1 MPKKRKTN
9 RDHAKRQQRPMMED
23 EAIAAQLEQLV
34 TPAVLAQEKYYRQ
47 LGMRDRILNLPLM
60 VAAVLTLIWRDV
72 AGVRELSR
80 ILAREGFLWCE
91 PAQVSQQALSQ
102 RFLTFPAEIF
112 ERIFKEL
119 LPEFE
124 QKWHSRKQRPLP
136 ESIQFARTKFARI
149 WASDGST
156 MSAIFKKLDSLAEVP
171 KNQLA
176 GKIGVVIDLVTR
188 LPVEIW
194 FQEKATAS
202 DMKFESDILKL
213 VKPQTLILLD
223 RGFCHYQFWQQLIE
237 RDVHLITRLNNK
249 ASFTVERVFTNS
261 YSIHDQTVKMGTGNK
276 TVPCITMRLVEIRA
290 GKTWYSYLTSVLDP
304 LILPPYVVADL
315 YSRRWRI
322 EEAFNT
328 VKRLLGLSY
337 LWTGSL
343 NGIKLQLW
351 GTWLFYTVL
360 VDLGDAV
367 ADEVSLPFD
376 RISLEMIYRGL
387 YHFYVAHHKG
397 LATEPVKY
405 FAAPENKDLGI
416 VKSIRKQFKKLII
429 DPFPERVSR
438 EGSFFFEPP
447 SQPCL
452 TTALAP

>member
-1 MPKKRKTN
+1 MPKKRTTN

-23 EAIAAQLEQLV
+23 EKIAVQLEQLV
-34 TPAVLAQEKYYRQ
+34 TPAVVAQEKYYRQ

-80 ILAREGFLWCE
+80 MLARSGFLWCE
-91 PAQVSQQALSQ
+91 PKQVSQQALSQ
-102 RFLTFPAEIF
+102 RFLTFPAQIF

-124 QKWHSRKQRPLP
+124 RRWHSRKQRPLP
-136 ESIQFARTKFARI
+136 SSIQFTRTKFERI
-149 WASDGST
+149 WACDGST
-156 MSAIFKKLDSLAEVP
+156 LEAIFRKLDSLATVP
-171 KNQLA
+171 TNQLA
-176 GKIGVVIDLVTR
+176 GKIGVVIDIVTR

-194 FQEKATAS
+194 FQEDAKAS
-202 DMKFESDILKL
+202 DLKFESNILKL

-223 RGFCHYQFWQQLIE
+223 RGFCHYQFWQQLITG
-237 RDVHLITRLNNK
+237 DVHLITRLNNK
-249 ASFTVERVFTNS
+249 ASFTVERVLTNS
-261 YSIHDQTVKMGTGNK
+261 YSIRDRIVKMGAGTK
-276 TVPCITMRLVEIRA
+276 TTPCITIRLVEIRV
-290 GKTWYSYLTSVLDP
+290 GKTWHSYLTSVLDP

-343 NGIKLQLW
+343 NGIQLQLW
-351 GTWLFYTVL
+351 GTWLFYAVL

-367 ADEVSLPFD
+367 ADELSLPFD
-376 RISLEMIYRGL
+376 RISLEMIDRGL

-397 LATEPVKY
+397 LATDPVKY
-405 FAAPENKDLGI
+405 FAAPENRDLGI
-416 VKSIRKQFKKLII
+416 VKSIRKPFKKLII
-429 DPFPERVSR
+429 DPFPDRVSR
-438 EGSFFFEPP
+438 EGPFFFEP
-447 SQPCL
+447 SAQTCL
-452 TTALAP
+452 TTALAS

>member
-1 MPKKRKTN
+1 
-9 RDHAKRQQRPMMED
+9 MED
-23 EAIAAQLEQLV
+23 EAIATQLSNLV
-34 TPAVLAQEKYYRQ
+34 TPALIAQEKYYRS

-72 AGVRELSR
+72 AGVTELNR
-80 ILAREGFLWCE
+80 MLAREGFLWCE
-91 PAQVSQQALSQ
+91 PKQVTQQALSQ

-112 ERIFKEL
+112 ESIFKGL

-149 WASDGST
+149 WACDGST
-156 MSAIFKKLDSLAEVP
+156 LEAVFRKLESLSTVT

-194 FQEKATAS
+194 FQENEKVS
-202 DMKFESDILKL
+202 DMRFESDILNL
-213 VKPQTLILLD
+213 VQPQTLMLLD
-223 RGFCHYQFWQQLIE
+223 RGFCHYQFWQQLID
-237 RDVHLITRLNNK
+237 RNVYLITRLNNK
-249 ASFTVERVFTNS
+249 ASFTVEQVFTNS
-261 YSIHDQTVKMGTGNK
+261 YSIRDRTIKMGAGTK
-276 TVPCITMRLVEIRA
+276 TVPCITMRLVEIKA
-290 GKTWYSYLTSVLDP
+290 GKVWYSYLTSVLDP

-351 GTWLFYTVL
+351 GTWLFYAVL
-360 VDLGDAV
+360 VDIGDAI
-367 ADEVSLPFD
+367 ADEVSVPFD

-397 LATEPVKY
+397 LANNPIKY
-405 FAAPENKDLGI
+405 FAAPENRDLGV
-416 VKSIRKQFKKLII
+416 VKSIRKPFKKLII
-429 DPFPERVSR
+429 DPFPDRPSR
-438 EGSFFFEPP
+438 EGQFFFEP
-447 SQPCL
+447 SAQTCL

>member
-1 MPKKRKTN
+1 MPKKRTTN

-23 EAIAAQLEQLV
+23 EVVAAQLEQLV
-34 TPAVLAQEKYYRQ
+34 TPAVVAQKKYYRQ

-80 ILAREGFLWCE
+80 ILGREGFLWCE
-91 PAQVSQQALSQ
+91 PTQVSQQALSQ

-112 ERIFKEL
+112 ERVFKEL
-119 LPEFE
+119 LPQFE
-124 QKWHSRKQRPLP
+124 QKWHSRNQRPLP
-136 ESIQFARTKFARI
+136 ESIQFAQTKFARI

-156 MSAIFKKLDSLAEVP
+156 LEAVFRKLDSLAEVP

-176 GKIGVVIDLVTR
+176 GKIGVVIDIITR

-194 FQEKATAS
+194 FQEQATAS

-261 YSIHDQTVKMGTGNK
+261 YSIRDRTVKMGAGTK
-276 TVPCITMRLVEIRA
+276 KIPCITMRLVEIRV
-290 GKTWYSYLTSVLDP
+290 GKTWHSYLTSVLDP

-315 YSRRWRI
+315 YGRRWRI

-337 LWTGSL
+337 IWTGSL

-351 GTWLFYTVL
+351 GTWLFYAVL

-397 LATEPVKY
+397 LATDPIKY

-416 VKSIRKQFKKLII
+416 VKSIRKPFKKLII

-438 EGSFFFEPP
+438 EGLFFFEP
-447 SQPCL
+447 SAQPCL
-452 TTALAP
+452 TTVLAP

>member
-1 MPKKRKTN
+1 MPKKRTTN

-23 EAIAAQLEQLV
+23 EVLAAQLEQLV

-80 ILAREGFLWCE
+80 ILVREGFLWCE
-91 PAQVSQQALSQ
+91 PKQVSQQALSQ

-112 ERIFKEL
+112 ERVFKEL

-124 QKWHSRKQRPLP
+124 RKWHSRKQRPLP
-136 ESIQFARTKFARI
+136 ESIQFAQTKFARI

-156 MSAIFKKLDSLAEVP
+156 LEAVFRKLDSLAEVP

-176 GKIGVVIDLVTR
+176 GKIGVVIDIITR

-237 RDVHLITRLNNK
+237 KNVHLITRLNNK

-261 YSIHDQTVKMGTGNK
+261 
-276 TVPCITMRLVEIRA
+276 
-290 GKTWYSYLTSVLDP
+290 
-304 LILPPYVVADL
+304 
-315 YSRRWRI
+315 
-322 EEAFNT
+322 
-328 VKRLLGLSY
+328 
-337 LWTGSL
+337 
-343 NGIKLQLW
+343 
-351 GTWLFYTVL
+351 
-360 VDLGDAV
+360 
-367 ADEVSLPFD
+367 
-376 RISLEMIYRGL
+376 
-387 YHFYVAHHKG
+387 
-397 LATEPVKY
+397 
-405 FAAPENKDLGI
+405 
-416 VKSIRKQFKKLII
+416 
-429 DPFPERVSR
+429 
-438 EGSFFFEPP
+438 
-447 SQPCL
+447 
-452 TTALAP
+452 

>member
-1 MPKKRKTN
+1 MPKKRTTN

-23 EAIAAQLEQLV
+23 EVVAAQLEQLV
-34 TPAVLAQEKYYRQ
+34 MPAVLAQEKYYRS

-80 ILAREGFLWCE
+80 ILAREGFLWSE
-91 PAQVSQQALSQ
+91 PTQVSQQALSQ

-112 ERIFKEL
+112 ERVFKEL
-119 LPEFE
+119 LPQFE
-124 QKWHSRKQRPLP
+124 RKWHSRKQRPLP
-136 ESIQFARTKFARI
+136 ESIQFAQTKFARI

-156 MSAIFKKLDSLAEVP
+156 LEAVFKKLDSLAEVP

-194 FQEKATAS
+194 FESKATAS
-202 DMKFESDILKL
+202 DMQFESDILKL

-237 RDVHLITRLNNK
+237 GDVDLITRLNNK
-249 ASFTVERVFTNS
+249 ASFTVESVFTSS
-261 YSIHDQTVKMGTGNK
+261 YNIRDRIINMGTGNK
-276 TVPCITMRLVEIRA
+276 KTPCITMRLVEIRV
-290 GKTWYSYLTSVLDP
+290 GKTWYSYLTSELDP

-351 GTWLFYTVL
+351 GTWLFYAVL

-397 LATEPVKY
+397 FTTDPIKY
-405 FAAPENKDLGI
+405 FAAPENRDLGV
-416 VKSIRKQFKKLII
+416 VKSIRKPFKRLII

-438 EGSFFFEPP
+438 TGSFFFEPSP
-447 SQPCL
+447 QPCL
-452 TTALAP
+452 TTALTP

>member
-1 MPKKRKTN
+1 MPKKRTTN

-23 EAIAAQLEQLV
+23 EVVAAQLEQLV
-34 TPAVLAQEKYYRQ
+34 TPAVVAQEKYYRQ

-80 ILAREGFLWCE
+80 ILAREGFLWCA
-91 PAQVSQQALSQ
+91 PTQVSQQALSQ

-112 ERIFKEL
+112 ERVFKEL
-119 LPEFE
+119 LPQFE
-124 QKWHSRKQRPLP
+124 QKWHSRNQRPLP

-156 MSAIFKKLDSLAEVP
+156 LEAIFKKLDSLAEVP

-202 DMKFESDILKL
+202 DMKFEADILKL

-223 RGFCHYQFWQQLIE
+223 RGFCHYQFWQQLIAG
-237 RDVHLITRLNNK
+237 DVHLITRLNNK

-261 YSIHDQTVKMGTGNK
+261 YSIRDRTVKMGAGTK
-276 TVPCITMRLVEIRA
+276 KIPCITMRLVEIRV

-315 YSRRWRI
+315 YGRRWRI

-337 LWTGSL
+337 IWTGSL

-351 GTWLFYTVL
+351 GTWLFYAVL

-397 LATEPVKY
+397 LATDPIKY
-405 FAAPENKDLGI
+405 FAAPENRDLGI
-416 VKSIRKQFKKLII
+416 VKSIRKPFKKLII
-429 DPFPERVSR
+429 DPFPDRVSR
-438 EGSFFFEPP
+438 EGSFFFEPSP
-447 SQPCL
+447 QPGL